1 MHLIFRYL
9 KYYFDNFK
17 LWWKCRTLNKMQNY
31 LQSKRINNFISK
43 YDEQKRQKDW
53 QIIDELFK
61 NAKNGNLKSHYDL
74 KKFNK
79 DLYDMKKN
87 NKDT

>member
-9 KYYFDNFK
+9 KYYFNELK
-17 LWWKCRTLNKMQNY
+17 LWCRNRTIRNIQNY
-31 LQSKRINNFISK
+31 LRAKEINDLLSK
-43 YDEQKRQKDW
+43 YNEKEKQKDW

-79 DLYDMKKN
+79 NLYDMKKK
-87 NKDT
+87 NKYN

>member
-1 MHLIFRYL
+1 MHFIFRYL
-9 KYYFDNFK
+9 KYYFDKLK
-17 LWWKCRTLNKMQNY
+17 LWWRNRIEKKAQNS
-31 LQSKRINNFISK
+31 LRVKRINDLLYK
-43 YDEQKRQKDW
+43 YDEQKKQKDW

-79 DLYDMKKN
+79 DLYDMKKK

>member
-1 MHLIFRYL
+1 
-9 KYYFDNFK
+9 
-17 LWWKCRTLNKMQNY
+17 MQNS
-31 LQSKRINNFISK
+31 LRSKRINNFISK

-79 DLYDMKKN
+79 DLYDMKKK